1 MHTRGLGTARVTV
14 EAAADLPTG
23 SRTLTG
29 VGAASLDRGTG
40 QLQVTAS
47 ARGSVEYRRT
57 GKGLFVQ
64 DGSTGL
70 WTVYP
75 DPFDVP
81 GGAFT
86 DPLRGL
92 GDLRD
97 THVRSTG
104 VGIVVTG
111 TTPATAEQLRQI
123 GLSDMDLAA
132 LPEGWA
138 MSPVTVTVRIDPSGR
153 IAAVDRDWAAAGIRA
168 ASTTV
173 LADFRTP
180 LNLTVPDAASVTS
193 TRVDDAST
201 KATRADDAS
210 TKATRTDDA
219 STKATR

>member
-1 MHTRGLGTARVTV
+1 
-14 EAAADLPTG
+14 
-23 SRTLTG
+23 
-29 VGAASLDRGTG
+29 
-40 QLQVTAS
+40 
-47 ARGSVEYRRT
+47 
-57 GKGLFVQ
+57 
-64 DGSTGL
+64 
-70 WTVYP
+70 
-75 DPFDVP
+75 
-81 GGAFT
+81 
-86 DPLRGL
+86 
-92 GDLRD
+92 
-97 THVRSTG
+97 
-104 VGIVVTG
+104 
-111 TTPATAEQLRQI
+111 
-123 GLSDMDLAA
+123 
-132 LPEGWA
+132 